1 MFRRVRTA
9 GLCLSMQRILK
20 ELDTIREVVNIYP
33 RKRGQ
38 KKEKMQATLSKLSDL
53 QQQLMSVLQLN
64 QEENSVLG

>member
-1 MFRRVRTA
+1 V
-9 GLCLSMQRILK
+9 K
-20 ELDTIREVVNIYP
+20 
-33 RKRGQ
+33 KRGQ